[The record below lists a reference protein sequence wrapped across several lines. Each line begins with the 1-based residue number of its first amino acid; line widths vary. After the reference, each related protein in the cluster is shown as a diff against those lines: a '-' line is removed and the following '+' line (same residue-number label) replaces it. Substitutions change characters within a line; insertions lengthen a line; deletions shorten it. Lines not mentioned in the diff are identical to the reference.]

1 MEEGGSKVVHGDGD
15 EDEGTGDGDED
26 EGTRDGMAL
35 ARYV

>member
-15 EDEGTGDGDED
+15 EDEGT
-26 EGTRDGMAL
+26 RDGMAL